1 MLITKRVL
9 PRRTFIRGMGATLA
23 LPLLDAMVPAMSAQS
38 KVSPAARRF
47 AAIYCGNGANMHD
60 WTPATDGVGFAFSPI
75 LKPLEAF
82 RDRTLVFSG
91 LDNFPAT
98 DQGDSGGQHPRA
110 APAFMSCVHPKQTEG
125 ADVQAG
131 TTFDQL
137 IAQQIGRD
145 SKLSSL
151 EVALDRNDVVGACDH
166 GYACAY
172 MNSMSWKTPTMPLP
186 AETNPRFVFERL
198 FGSGDTAEARLAR
211 SQEDRSILDGVTQE
225 IALLRRTLGQRDAVK
240 LSEYLDAIREVEQR
254 IAKSESPSRDLALP
268 ERPVGVPETFKEHAE
283 LMFDLQVLAFQ
294 ADITRVTSFMMA
306 RENVNRSYAEIGLP
320 EAHHSMSHHGNNPE
334 KMAVFSKLNTYH
346 VETLAYFLG
355 KLQAIPDGDGTL
367 LDHSIVLYG
376 SGMSDG
382 NTHNN
387 FSVPVL
393 VVGGRDQQM
402 KGNRHLVYPKGTPLA
417 NLSLNL
423 MDKFG
428 VEVEKFGDSTGA
440 LDLLSGV

>member
-1 MLITKRVL
+1 MVITKMAL
-9 PRRTFIRGMGATLA
+9 PRRTFIRGIGATLA
-23 LPLLDAMVPAMSAQS
+23 LPLLDAMVPAMSAQA
-38 KVSPAARRF
+38 KAAPRF
-47 AAIYCGNGANMHD
+47 AAIYCGNGANMND
-60 WTPATDGVGFAFSPI
+60 WTPASDGADFAWSPI
-75 LKPLEAF
+75 LKPLDPF
-82 RDRTLVFSG
+82 RDRTLVFTG

-125 ADVQAG
+125 VDVQAG
-131 TTFDQL
+131 TTIDQL

-151 EVALDRNDVVGACDH
+151 EVAVDRNDVVGACDH

-198 FGSGDTAEARLAR
+198 FGSGDTEEGRIAR
-211 SQEDRSILDGVTQE
+211 SREDRSILDGVTQE
-225 IALLRRTLGQRDAVK
+225 IEQLRRKLGRRDGTK
-240 LSEYLDAIREVEQR
+240 LSEYLDGIRDVERR
-254 IAKSESPSRDLALP
+254 ISRNESSSREFALP
-268 ERPVGVPETFKEHAE
+268 PRPAGEPETFKEHAE
-283 LMFDLQVLAFQ
+283 LMFDLQALAFQ
-294 ADITRVTSFMMA
+294 ADITRVSSFLMA
-306 RENVNRSYAEIGLP
+306 RENVNRSYGEIGLP
-320 EAHHSMSHHGNNPE
+320 EAHHSMSHHGNNPD

-346 VETLAYFLG
+346 VETLAYFLK
-355 KLQAIPDGDGTL
+355 KLHAIPDGDGTL
-367 LDHSIVLYG
+367 LDHAIVLYG

-387 FSVPVL
+387 FNVPV
-393 VVGGRDQQM
+393 VVIGGRDLQM
-402 KGNRHLVYPKGTPLA
+402 KGNRHLTYPKGTPLA

-428 VEVEKFGDSTGA
+428 VNLERFGDSTGK
-440 LDLLSGV
+440 LDMLSGV

>member
-1 MLITKRVL
+1 MVIKKIAL

-38 KVSPAARRF
+38 KTSKAAPRF

-60 WTPATDGVGFAFSPI
+60 WTPPTDGVGFAFSPI

-82 RDRTLVFSG
+82 RDRTLVFTG

-125 ADVQAG
+125 ADAQAG
-131 TTFDQL
+131 TTIDQL
-137 IAQQIGRD
+137 IAQQICRD

-151 EVALDRNDVVGACDH
+151 EVAVDRNDVVGACDH

-172 MNSMSWKTPTMPLP
+172 MNSMSWKSPTTPLP
-186 AETNPRFVFERL
+186 PETNPRFVFERL
-198 FGSGDTAEARLAR
+198 FGSGDTAEERVAR

-225 IALLRRTLGQRDAVK
+225 IALLRRSLGQRDTVK

-254 IAKSESPSRDLALP
+254 IAKHESANTDVAVP
-268 ERPVGVPETFKEHAE
+268 ERPVGVPETFKEYAE

-306 RENVNRSYAEIGLP
+306 RENINRSYNEIGLP
-320 EAHHSMSHHGNNPE
+320 EAHHAMSHHGNNPE

-346 VETLAYFLG
+346 VETLAYFLK

-367 LDHSIVLYG
+367 LDHAIVLYG

-382 NTHNN
+382 NVHNN
-387 FSVPVL
+387 FNVPVV
-393 VVGGRDQQM
+393 VVGGRDQDL
-402 KGNRHLVYPKGTPLA
+402 KGNRHLRYPKGTPLA
-417 NLSLNL
+417 NLSLSL

-428 VEVEKFGDSTGA
+428 VNVERFGDSTGK
-440 LDLLSGV
+440 LDFLSGV

>member
-1 MLITKRVL
+1 
-9 PRRTFIRGMGATLA
+9 
-23 LPLLDAMVPAMSAQS
+23 AMSAVAQ
-38 KVSPAARRF
+38 AAPRF
-47 AAIYCGNGANMHD
+47 AAIYCGNGANMND
-60 WTPATDGVGFAFSPI
+60 WTPATDGSGFAFSPI
-75 LKPLEAF
+75 LKPLEPF
-82 RDRTLVFSG
+82 RDRTVVFTG

-131 TTFDQL
+131 TTIDQL
-137 IAQQIGRD
+137 IAQQIGGD
-145 SKLSSL
+145 SKLTSL
-151 EVALDRNDVVGACDH
+151 ELAVDRNDVVGACDH

-198 FGSGDTAEARLAR
+198 FGSGDTAEARAAR
-211 SQEDRSILDGVTQE
+211 SREDRSILDGVTQE
-225 IALLRRTLGQRDAVK
+225 ISQLRRKLGQRDGLK
-240 LSEYLDAIREVEQR
+240 LNEYLDGIRDVERR
-254 IAKSESPSRDLALP
+254 IARSESTPEGFTVPSRPA
-268 ERPVGVPETFKEHAE
+268 GAPETFREHAE
-283 LMFDLQVLAFQ
+283 LLFDLQALAFQ
-294 ADITRVTSFMMA
+294 ADITRVSSLMMA
-306 RENVNRSYAEIGLP
+306 RENINRSYEEIGLP

-346 VETLAYFLG
+346 VEALAYFVK
-355 KLQAIPDGDGTL
+355 KLQSIADGDGTL
-367 LDHSIVLYG
+367 LDHSIILYG

-387 FSVPVL
+387 YNVPVV
-393 VVGGRDQQM
+393 VVGGRDLQV
-402 KGNRHLVYPKGTPLA
+402 KGDQHLRYAKGTPLA

-428 VEVEKFGDSTGA
+428 VKVEKFGDSTGR
-440 LDLLSGV
+440 LNLLSGL

>member
-1 MLITKRVL
+1 MVITRIAL

-23 LPLLDAMVPAMSAQS
+23 LPFLDAMVPAMSALS
-38 KVSPAARRF
+38 KAAPRF
-47 AAIYCGNGANMHD
+47 AAIYCGNGANMND
-60 WTPATDGVGFAFSPI
+60 WTPATEGVGFAFSPI

-82 RDRTLVFSG
+82 RDRTLVFTG

-110 APAFMSCVHPKQTEG
+110 APAFMSCMHPKQTEG

-131 TTFDQL
+131 TTIDQM

-151 EVALDRNDVVGACDH
+151 EVAVDRNDVVGACDH

-186 AETNPRFVFERL
+186 SETNPRFVFDRL
-198 FGSGDTAEARLAR
+198 FGSADTAEARVAR
-211 SQEDRSILDGVTQE
+211 TREDRSILDGVTQE
-225 IALLRRTLGQRDAVK
+225 ISHLRRKLGPRDGVK
-240 LSEYLDAIREVEQR
+240 LSEYLDGIRDVERR
-254 IAKSESPSRDLALP
+254 IAKSESSNSDFAVP
-268 ERPVGVPETFKEHAE
+268 ERPVGVPETFREYAE

-294 ADITRVTSFMMA
+294 ADITRVSSFLMA
-306 RENVNRSYAEIGLP
+306 RENVNRSYSEIGLP
-320 EAHHSMSHHGNNPE
+320 EAHHSMSHHSNNPD
-334 KMAVFSKLNTYH
+334 KMAAYSKLNTYH
-346 VETLAYFLG
+346 VETLAYFLK
-355 KLQAIPDGDGTL
+355 KLQAVPDGDGTL
-367 LDHSIVLYG
+367 LDHSIVIYG

-387 FSVPVL
+387 FNVPVV

-402 KGNRHLVYPKGTPLA
+402 KGNRHLKYPTGTPLA
-417 NLSLNL
+417 NLSLSL

-428 VEVEKFGDSTGA
+428 VHLERFGDSTGE

>member
-1 MLITKRVL
+1 MVITKMAL
-9 PRRTFIRGMGATLA
+9 PRRTFIRGMGAALA
-23 LPLLDAMVPAMSAQS
+23 LPFLDAMVPAMSALS
-38 KVSPAARRF
+38 KAAPRF
-47 AAIYCGNGANMHD
+47 AAIYCGNGANMLD
-60 WTPATDGVGFAFSPI
+60 WTPATEGVGFAFSRI

-82 RDRTLVFSG
+82 RDRTLVFTG

-131 TTFDQL
+131 TTIDQM
-137 IAQQIGRD
+137 IARQICRD

-151 EVALDRNDVVGACDH
+151 ELAVDRNDVVGACDH

-172 MNSMSWKTPTMPLP
+172 MNSMSWKSPTMPLP
-186 AETNPRFVFERL
+186 SETHPRLVFERL
-198 FGSGDTAEARLAR
+198 FGSGDTAEERVAR

-225 IALLRRTLGQRDAVK
+225 IVQLRRKLGARDGVK
-240 LSEYLDAIREVEQR
+240 LSEYLDAIRDVEQR
-254 IAKSESPSRDLALP
+254 IAKSESHNSDFAVP
-268 ERPVGVPETFKEHAE
+268 ERPVGVPETFREYAE

-294 ADITRVTSFMMA
+294 ADITRVTSFLMA
-306 RENVNRSYAEIGLP
+306 RENVNRSYGEIGLP

-346 VETLAYFLG
+346 VEALAYFLK

-387 FSVPVL
+387 YNVPVV
-393 VVGGRDQQM
+393 VVGGRDQQIT
-402 KGNRHLVYPKGTPLA
+402 GNRHLVYPKGTPLA
-417 NLSLNL
+417 NLSLSL

-428 VEVEKFGDSTGA
+428 VNLEQFGDSTGE